1 MNCLTIN
8 KFIMDY
14 TVITDNGGGEDQIYH
29 DVEGEIY
36 TFPPMYK
43 MKLLPGTQ
51 VVYHR
56 NKKTPTSPNIPTRMS
71 DDSHYFG
78 VAEIG
83 EVNPTKDG
91 NLRATIVK
99 FRRFKYPVEIHKT
112 GGGYYEVNP
121 FWQQGVRAANKEVYD
136 TIVAASQF
144 PPVPQESKRI
154 KTSGVKTT
162 TSLEVGIAS
171 NPFCQKKYQVV
182 TGPKGYYLKNLADG
196 VYYEL
201 GRVDLFDYKTGTLK
215 VLAKKADPL
224 TDKLSF
230 LIRHEGQQIV
240 DIGILDQITN
250 GLHFTGKIGGKD
262 INTNLFT

>member
-83 EVNPTKDG
+83 K
-91 NLRATIVK
+91 LSIL
-99 FRRFKYPVEIHKT
+99 
-112 GGGYYEVNP
+112 
-121 FWQQGVRAANKEVYD
+121 
-136 TIVAASQF
+136 
-144 PPVPQESKRI
+144 
-154 KTSGVKTT
+154 TSR
-162 TSLEVGIAS
+162 
-171 NPFCQKKYQVV
+171 
-182 TGPKGYYLKNLADG
+182 LKNDL
-196 VYYEL
+196 L
-201 GRVDLFDYKTGTLK
+201 GQLWPPEASK
-215 VLAKKADPL
+215 
-224 TDKLSF
+224 S
-230 LIRHEGQQIV
+230 
-240 DIGILDQITN
+240 N
-250 GLHFTGKIGGKD
+250 
-262 INTNLFT
+262 

>member
-1 MNCLTIN
+1 MTYTI
-8 KFIMDY
+8 
-14 TVITDNGGGEDQIYH
+14 ITDNGGGEDQIYH

-36 TFPPMYK
+36 TFPTRYRSI
-43 MKLLPGTQ
+43 LLPGTQ

-56 NKKTPTSPNIPTRMS
+56 NKKTPTSPYIPTRMS
-71 DDSHYFG
+71 DNSHYFG
-78 VAEIG
+78 IAEIG
-83 EVNPTKDG
+83 EVKTTNDG
-91 NLRATIVK
+91 NLRATIVN
-99 FRRFKYPVEIHKT
+99 FHRFKYPVEIHKT
-112 GGGYYEVNP
+112 GGDYYEKNP

-136 TIVAASQF
+136 SIVAASQL
-144 PPVPQESKRI
+144 PPVPQDNKRI

-201 GRVDLFDYKTGTLK
+201 GKVDSFDYKTGTLK

-224 TDKLSF
+224 NDKLSF
-230 LIRHEGQQIV
+230 LIRHEGQKTV
-240 DIGILDQITN
+240 DIGIFDQITN
-250 GLHFTGKIGGKD
+250 GLHFTGKIDEKN
-262 INTNLFT
+262 ISVSLLT